1 MASFFHV
8 IVQGQ
13 KKEYIFKEKRFI
25 YEYINLIRKYIKETN
40 IKIVA
45 YCIMGNHAHFLFK
58 VDNLQELS
66 KFMRKINSIYA
77 KYYNFMMD
85 DRVGYVYRD
94 RFLSEPIT
102 SHRYL
107 VNCIKYIHFNPVKAK
122 IVNDCSQYKF
132 SSYNFFC
139 KSFNQKRYYDFL
151 SREDYEDI
159 CNNINYAE
167 EFLDVDTEK
176 DLEETTKVGIKEFL
190 KENKYEL
197 YRIFNDRQVL
207 IELIKYLKENKK
219 ITYVA
224 IGKFLGIS
232 RGSMNK
238 ITMKIR
244 KIK

>member
-1 MASFFHV
+1 
-8 IVQGQ
+8 
-13 KKEYIFKEKRFI
+13 
-25 YEYINLIRKYIKETN
+25 
-40 IKIVA
+40 
-45 YCIMGNHAHFLFK
+45 
-58 VDNLQELS
+58 
-66 KFMRKINSIYA
+66 MRKINSIYA

>member
-1 MASFFHV
+1 M
-8 IVQGQ
+8 
-13 KKEYIFKEKRFI
+13 
-25 YEYINLIRKYIKETN
+25 IRKYIKETN

>member
-219 ITYVA
+219 ITYVS